1 MRTEWGEIIPES
13 NIGSYYWFRFPS
25 AEGWESIIRGVLLGR
40 RYDLDWKQLMRM
52 WMVSK
57 IRGEQELIRER
68 VFAILSSFRADE
80 MSSLIYY

>member
-1 MRTEWGEIIPES
+1 LRTEWGDIIPES
-13 NIGSYYWFRFPS
+13 NTGSYYWFRFPS
-25 AEGWESIIRGVLLGR
+25 AEGCESIIRGVLFGR
-40 RYDLDWKQLMRM
+40 RYDLVWKQLMRM
-52 WMVSK
+52 WMV